1 MEQPSPNAPPR
12 WYWVVAAL
20 AFLWMCVGLMA
31 WIMDLRM
38 DAEALAQLPDGQR
51 TLYETRPQWV
61 FIVYGIA
68 TWSGTLGALGL
79 LLRKTWATPLLALSL
94 AAVAVQFGYTIIG
107 MDAIG
112 VLGAGTALPLPV
124 TILVLG
130 AVVLWFSMRARER
143 GWLGR

>member
-1 MEQPSPNAPPR
+1 MDAESPNTPPR
-12 WYWVVAAL
+12 WYWVVAVL

-31 WIMDLRM
+31 WVMDLRM
-38 DAEALAQLPDGQR
+38 DAAALADLPDGQR

-68 TWSGTLGALGL
+68 TWSGVIGALGL
-79 LLRKTWATPLLALSL
+79 LVRKTWATPLLALSL
-94 AAVAVQFGYTIIG
+94 VAVVVQFGYTFFA

-112 VLGAGTALPLPV
+112 VLGAATALPLPV
-124 TILVLG
+124 TILVIG
-130 AVVLWFSMRARER
+130 AGVLWFSMRARDR

>member
-1 MEQPSPNAPPR
+1 
-12 WYWVVAAL
+12 
-20 AFLWMCVGLMA
+20 
-31 WIMDLRM
+31 M

-94 AAVAVQFGYTIIG
+94 AAVVVQFGYTIIR